1 MSTVT
6 KKRPLTA
13 ILCCAL
19 LVALGTVLKMYVTFN
34 ITLGAVIISRVGFHL
49 LTVYLA
55 AMLFGPVCGMITGA
69 LVDFLSSILAPVG
82 AYNPIYTLTLL
93 LTGLLIWICYELLF
107 KRVKPAFLRILLT
120 VLLVQ
125 ALFVWPINT
134 LWTVVFY
141 GSQKGFWGLLISR
154 APSLLFYVPVFTL
167 ALSALVPILDKQLRS
182 MGVTVRI

>member
-1 MSTVT
+1 M
-6 KKRPLTA
+6 
-13 ILCCAL
+13 
-19 LVALGTVLKMYVTFN
+19 
-34 ITLGAVIISRVGFHL
+34 
-49 LTVYLA
+49 
-55 AMLFGPVCGMITGA
+55 
-69 LVDFLSSILAPVG
+69 DFLSSILAPVG

-154 APSLLFYVPVFTL
+154 APSLLFYIPAFTI
-167 ALSALVPILDKQLRS
+167 ALSAIVPILEKQLRS

>member
-13 ILCCAL
+13 MLCCAL
-19 LVALGTVLKMYVTFN
+19 LVALGTVLKMYATFN

-69 LVDFLSSILAPVG
+69 LVEFLSSILAPVG

-154 APSLLFYVPVFTL
+154 APSLLFYIPAFTI
-167 ALSALVPILDKQLRS
+167 ALSAIVPILEKQLRS